1 MEVPNRIE
9 DLVFKSS
16 DFDAIA
22 LNQVRTDRE
31 IIDEILQKT
40 FGTKENQSAIK
51 IGDTWL
57 SIPSRIISVNIR
69 PEQDRAEWV
78 DPTKE
83 LINDLNK
90 RDEDKFRNKIG
101 LQSSMT
107 RDPLE
112 KFTGFSV
119 GAENNVM
126 TGDSIGAPAAVIIE
140 RNKAIDKVF
149 TLKFQC
155 NALSIHNN
163 IRPLMAQF
171 MLAPFLPV
179 HNADLQRIVTPID
192 DNIDL
197 YLLYNKGHLDDQG
210 NFIPTQA
217 KSVELDQLFRLAD
230 SPIADSPAL
239 KNVGGE
245 EMRSLAKYFG
255 RDDDIGEITQDRV
268 LQLKEFLLNK
278 AYWEV
283 PFYIQLIDFSIQ
295 SIRDKKSAFE
305 VIFVVRAIS
314 TVAAYGTRPFYVK
327 HEDGVKTQLVNQK
340 ALEYAYKGDNEL
352 IDKITR
358 MFGLQ
363 DLADY
368 DGPINISGE
377 DNLLS
382 YSLLEHTNIQNQKIF
397 EFENELRALGLST
410 TNPAHVHNL
419 VVEDTKNGIISLTPF
434 FINDKSLVTN
444 GEVNEV
450 STDHGFILNSSEGQ
464 DISYTITSTGSLSKQ
479 IGETYQYDVGRSIRN
494 NPAMQTVPQIDQI
507 EPLNS
512 RTVPGKFVKLKYSKN
527 PNYSPLAV
535 DDTLDVKH
543 QREYN
548 QRKNLKIV
556 QYNLKNLVLTE
567 KSTRIP
573 GMNEQGL
580 VDQEVGQDRLFLFA
594 KFLHDQNAD
603 IIILEEMGNKSLA
616 MHMFRD
622 MLNSVASRKLR
633 EPHPNDE
640 LDTIKYEAYSFPAG
654 VTIQTVGILTK
665 LKIETSESGVL
676 YPENLAPGIKQLG
689 LDGRGQTRP
698 DFNLRPV
705 LKVMLSRG
713 NGNKLALYCCH
724 FKAREGL
731 STNVTDSDFITEQVR
746 KLESVALLK
755 EILSL
760 NEDIPYIVAGDFN
773 YSYYPESSGLDELRF
788 QGFSNF
794 IVRNDTSARK
804 TAKVVYRTMNER
816 SRSFEEKGIRSLRQ
830 SLSTAAPDPN
840 LTGLFQYA
848 MDFITCEDPALM
860 SLIANSN
867 ESNSINAINFG
878 TNIKDYFY
886 GPGNFYGDYLKYGA
900 DDKAEQRFKEIRRL
914 IMFNA
919 LSPKYAPNPNN
930 NNRSQELAAYRR
942 QYGTFY
948 DEAAA
953 ANNIESV
960 FTTIDHILYSYH
972 FFKKDSK
979 VNYTYNYLTNKII
992 DEYYDGFQAFIPRL
1006 EDPNKP
1012 LEVDD
1017 RWIVDRRVLPV
1028 PRNDDPNAVTDQ
1040 QSREQR
1046 TGKWKQAV
1054 QKDFIINNP
1063 RNFPVIPVVENAI
1076 EFSDHYPITSSF
1088 SWVYGEEANETL
1100 NDSLTPQIFEG
1111 RGNDIGQVESIP
1123 FPLISLGASGAFS
1136 NGDILA
1142 NLTNQ
1147 EANNTFR
1154 LIAFEHKF
1162 GTSFANLPCIILS
1175 ITYSKLIGRYI
1186 FIVGYTKTR
1195 LLNVPGIVAIA
1206 AEGTDS
1212 AYINNAIKLM
1222 KQGSF
1227 LGIAKDMLR
1236 NVYVKEFNA
1245 QYTNKPESGDVAS
1258 IDDTVP
1264 PPLMYAVGSV
1274 ARYTNSRPEFQTG
1287 VFRSGKIN
1295 GSIDSADKDLLNGAP
1310 IAKTKKRPGDSNTRP
1325 RPLNPNKF
1333 VDYFIYTEPQL
1344 EGLSYLQPA
1353 RDIASNISECAPF
1366 RNYYTHLLHEF
1377 TDASVNK
1384 KDFFYTYNADTFEPF
1399 VRDFR
1404 PDKSFAAATDSS
1416 IQFTRKIAR
1425 KYGRSIFARIGDAI
1439 NTLINLGDGTD
1450 LQRAKFLGALARKV
1464 MNGVSN
1470 RVILI
1475 IKAQQS
1481 LNPARTTEMVK
1492 RDLIDN
1498 VGPVGEWKN
1507 VLYAETM
1514 IYVGSRINLLRYLLD
1529 GTYEQ
1534 AIQARYNEIKSYTF
1548 TARSFTGLSE
1558 AEAKRLIN
1566 LEMEYYAFKNLN
1578 LDNNQNTTVTSSE
1591 QNSTTT
1597 HGLSTEREKIRSF
1610 LIAEFQRLASI
1621 EERVQKYGERD
1632 IEALTLE
1639 KYYSSRYNV
1648 KDPANRPNS
1657 TVFKIETLLNLF
1669 NNSHDLLVNKIW
1681 DHIKADSLLDGKFAE
1696 EF

>member
-210 NFIPTQA
+210 NFLPTPKNLQ
-217 KSVELDQLFRLAD
+217 LDQLFKLAD

-239 KNVGGE
+239 RNIGGE
-245 EMRSLAKYFG
+245 EMRTLAKYFG
-255 RDDDIGEITQDRV
+255 MDDNFGEITVDRIT
-268 LQLKEFLLNK
+268 QLKEFLLNK

-314 TVAAYGTRPFYVK
+314 TVAAYGTRPLYVK

-368 DGPINISGE
+368 DGPINMAGD

-382 YSLLEHTNIQNQKIF
+382 YSLLDHTNIQNTTVY
-397 EFENELRALGLST
+397 EFESELKALGLT
-410 TNPAHVHNL
+410 VPNPDHAHAVI
-419 VVEDTKNGIISLTPF
+419 VEDIKNGAISIAPYFL
-434 FINDKSLVTN
+434 NDKFSISA
-444 GEVNEV
+444 EE
-450 STDHGFILNSSEGQ
+450 STDHGFILNSGVGQ
-464 DISYTITSTGSLSKQ
+464 DLSYNLNAIGSLSKTLGDS
-479 IGETYQYDVGRSIRN
+479 IQYDIGSAIRKN
-494 NPAMQTVPQIDQI
+494 QSMATVPQISRTI
-507 EPLNS
+507 NLNS
-512 RTVPGKFVKLKYSKN
+512 QKIPGKFIQLKYPNN
-527 PNYSPLAV
+527 PNYSAV
-535 DDTLDVKH
+535 AIDDSIEVKH
-543 QREYN
+543 QRDYN

-567 KSTRIP
+567 KSTGIP

-594 KFLHDQNAD
+594 KFLHDQNPD

-616 MHMFRD
+616 LHMFRD
-622 MLNSVASRKLR
+622 MLNSIASRKIR
-633 EPHPNDE
+633 EPHPNNE
-640 LDTIKYEAYSFPAG
+640 IDTIKYEAYSFPAG
-654 VTIQTVGILTK
+654 VTIQTVGVLTK
-665 LKIETSESGVL
+665 LKIEVNESGVL
-676 YPENLAPGIKQLG
+676 YPENLAPGIKSLS
-689 LDGRGQTRP
+689 LDQQGQTRP

-731 STNVTDSDFITEQVR
+731 STNVTDSGFITEQVR

-794 IVRNDTSARK
+794 VIKKDLSTRRA
-804 TAKVVYRTMNER
+804 AKVVFRVMDER
-816 SRSFEEKGIRSLRQ
+816 SRTFQERGVRSLRQ
-830 SLSTAAPDPN
+830 SLSNTTPDPN

-848 MDFITCEDPALM
+848 MDIITCEDPDLM
-860 SLIANSN
+860 RLLANADDP
-867 ESNSINAINFG
+867 NSINKINFG
-878 TNIKDYFY
+878 VNLKDYFY
-886 GPGNFYGDYLKYGA
+886 GPGNFYSDYLKYGS
-900 DDKAEQRFKEIRRL
+900 DDKVEQRFQEMRRL
-914 IMFNA
+914 VMFNA
-919 LSPKYAPNPNN
+919 LSPKFAPNPTNE
-930 NNRSQELAAYRR
+930 NRSGELAAYRR

-948 DEAAA
+948 EESAA
-953 ANNIESV
+953 ANGIESA
-960 FTTIDHILYSYH
+960 FTTIDHIFYSYH
-972 FFKKDSK
+972 FFKTGTK
-979 VNYTYNYLTNKII
+979 VSYSYNHLTNKII
-992 DEYYDGFQAFIPRL
+992 DEYYDGFQAFIPRI
-1006 EDPNKP
+1006 EDPNNP
-1012 LEVDD
+1012 LDIED
-1017 RWIVDRRVLPV
+1017 RWLINVRVLPLSS
-1028 PRNDDPNAVTDQ
+1028 NDNPDAVTDQ

-1046 TGKWKQAV
+1046 MGKWKQAV
-1054 QKDFIINNP
+1054 QQDYIITNP
-1063 RNFPVIPVVENAI
+1063 RNFPVIPVVEQAI
-1076 EFSDHYPITSSF
+1076 EFSDHYPITSTF
-1088 SWVYGEEANETL
+1088 SWNYGEEENITL
-1100 NDSLTPQIFEG
+1100 SDTMFSQLFEG
-1111 RGNDIGQVESIP
+1111 KDSVIGQVEAIP
-1123 FPLISLGASGAFS
+1123 FPVVGLSGNGVFS
-1136 NGDILA
+1136 NGDVLT
-1142 NLTNQ
+1142 NLTSQ

-1162 GTSFANLPCIILS
+1162 GTLTANLPCVILS
-1175 ITYSKLIGRYI
+1175 ITYSKLIGRYV
-1186 FIVGYTKTR
+1186 FIVGYAKTR
-1195 LLNVPGIVAIA
+1195 LFNIPGIVALA
-1206 AEGTDS
+1206 AESTDS
-1212 AYINNAIKLM
+1212 NYISNAIKLLN
-1222 KQGSF
+1222 QGSF
-1227 LGIAKDMLR
+1227 LAMAKEMLR
-1236 NVYVKEFNA
+1236 NVYIKEFNA
-1245 QYTNKPESGDVAS
+1245 QYTNSGSGSDSSTV
-1258 IDDTVP
+1258 DDSTP
-1264 PPLMYAVGSV
+1264 PAIMYAAGTIAS
-1274 ARYTNSRPEFQTG
+1274 YTNNGRTFGTD
-1287 VFRSGKIN
+1287 VFGASKVN
-1295 GSIDSADKDLLNGAP
+1295 GSIDSADKDLLQGAP
-1310 IAKTKKRPGDSNTRP
+1310 VSKPKTRPGDRNTRP

-1353 RDIASNISECAPF
+1353 RDITSNISECAPF
-1366 RNYYTHLLHEF
+1366 RNYYTHLLHEYV
-1377 TDASVNK
+1377 DASVNK
-1384 KDFFYTYNADTFEPF
+1384 KDFFYTYHADTFEPF

-1470 RVILI
+1470 RVALI
-1475 IKAQQS
+1475 IASQQS
-1481 LNPARTTEMVK
+1481 LNPARTTEMIK

-1514 IYVGSRINLLRYLLD
+1514 IYIGSRINLLRYLLD
-1529 GTYEQ
+1529 GNYEQ
-1534 AIQARYNEIKSYTF
+1534 AIQGRYNEIKNYSF

-1558 AEAKRLIN
+1558 IEAKRLIN
-1566 LEMEYYAFKNLN
+1566 LEMEVYAFKNLN
-1578 LDNNQNTTVTSSE
+1578 LDNNQNTTITSSE
-1591 QNSTTT
+1591 QSTTT
-1597 HGLSTEREKIRSF
+1597 AHGLANEREKIRAF

-1632 IEALTLE
+1632 IEARTLE
-1639 KYYSSRYNV
+1639 RYYSSRYNV
-1648 KDPANRPNS
+1648 KDPANKPNA
-1657 TVFKIETLLNLF
+1657 TAFRIETLLNLF
-1669 NNSHDLLVNKIW
+1669 NNSHDLLVSRIW
-1681 DHIKADSLLDGKFAE
+1681 DHIKANSLLDGKFVE